1 MNHRYQP
8 QTTAI
13 SKTVYFIF
21 LLGIVLGTGLG
32 YGIRDAMG
40 PDETTPVDDQVAAV
54 PSEDRK
60 PPAEVAPAVTPEPET
75 PESVAPV
82 PEPEVALPEPDPVA
96 ARFDADVSGRWPA
109 RHVFVGIEGTKASL
123 ETLEWLNEFKPG
135 GIVLGP
141 HNVTDPLQLGAL
153 VLQLKEA
160 VGLGTTLSDPPL
172 ILFHDGG
179 RAVPALATVLEMA
192 AEGDL
197 ADPVAAARQ
206 HARAARK
213 HGIGV
218 FIGPSLDLYLPNVS
232 APSLAQVALGGQP
245 GVVSSLGIQY
255 TEQLRAGGV
264 LPVAGHFPGAGLAIT
279 DESGQW
285 YIPANQM
292 DGLAAGLQPFQDA
305 IEAGIPGILVGHMAV
320 PGIELDDPE
329 RPASRSPKLLKI
341 VLREKLGFTGVV
353 VSDDLGALPVSEEQP
368 LERIAVTSLVSG
380 CDVVLLKEANRD
392 KLAAICRALV
402 RVSKQSGFPS
412 DQLASGQA
420 RLDAWQAELA
430 KSPVPVAP
438 LVTHVAENS
447 AAPITLTPPAEVVDV
462 APTPDAGADESANG
476 PAEMPSDTDT
486 VAERETDTVENT
498 TGTVPAAEEMVET
511 AVTLPITVEAPATS
525 EEKVEVAEEA
535 GDDAVAPT
543 GETSE
548 APSTDE
554 STDVPPAV
562 DEAVKTPGEESDEAA
577 EPEEEEKDTEAVLT
591 ETPENSPEDVE
602 GPFREHTIERGDSL
616 LALSKRYN
624 VSVADLMKWNN
635 LDSQV
640 IKYGFKLK
648 VGPEGGAEDSDAPES
663 EPEEESAEEEEPTE
677 EPAEA
682 AVTGAHPSPEGDSD
696 SMKAEGDQAPVNS
709 EGEEAT
715 LEPEEASEELA
726 GSEPEELPEPETPAP
741 EQSAQ
746 PPHTDMRAHMIEA
759 DDTVA
764 SVANQYGVQPGDVA
778 AWNGLAGTD
787 AALEVGKNLTI
798 YLPMAA
804 TPEEKSD
811 EVEVPEPGSY
821 EIHVVSPGDNLRR
834 IAQKYGV
841 TQQAIVELNKLKSPD
856 HVQLGWKLKIP
867 KK

>member
-13 SKTVYFIF
+13 SKTVYSIF

-40 PDETTPVDDQVAAV
+40 PDEAVPTEEQVAVVPGEETTPPVVEGPGSENTAPEAV
-54 PSEDRK
+54 E
-60 PPAEVAPAVTPEPET
+60 VTPD
-75 PESVAPV
+75 
-82 PEPEVALPEPDPVA
+82 PEPALPEPEPMA

-141 HNVTDPLQLGAL
+141 RNVADPLQLGAL

-172 ILFHDGG
+172 IVFHDDT

-192 AEGDL
+192 GEGDL

-206 HARAARK
+206 QARAARK

-218 FIGPSLDLYLPNVS
+218 FIAPSLDLYVPNVS
-232 APSLAQVALGGQP
+232 APLLGQTTLGSQP
-245 GVVSSLGIQY
+245 DVVTRLGLSY
-255 TEQLRAGGV
+255 TDQFRGGGV
-264 LPVAGHFPGAGLAIT
+264 IPVAGHFPGAGLAIV
-279 DESGQW
+279 DDSGQW

-320 PGIELDDPE
+320 PGIELDDPK
-329 RPASRSPKLLKI
+329 RPASSSPKLLKI
-341 VLREKLGFTGVV
+341 VLREKLGFTGVIL
-353 VSDDLGALPVSEEQP
+353 SDDLGSLPVSDEHP
-368 LERIAVTSLVSG
+368 LERIAVTTLGSG
-380 CDVVLLKEANRD
+380 CDVVLLKEANRE
-392 KLAAICRALV
+392 KLAAICKALV
-402 RVSKQSGFPS
+402 RVSEQSGFPS
-412 DQLASGQA
+412 DQLKSSQA
-420 RLDAWQAELA
+420 RLDAWQAQLA
-430 KSPVPVAP
+430 KSPAPVAP
-438 LVTHVAENS
+438 PVVQVAENREVP
-447 AAPITLTPPAEVVDV
+447 APTEPTPPADAVKVDPKPV
-462 APTPDAGADESANG
+462 EKTEE
-476 PAEMPSDTDT
+476 PAEETKVDDEAGTDT
-486 VAERETDTVENT
+486 AKGSTTDVK
-498 TGTVPAAEEMVET
+498 PPAEEMVKT
-511 AVTLPITVEAPATS
+511 PVTLPITVEVPAETDGGSTEEPATEDTTPPADKTETATTEDVKS
-525 EEKVEVAEEA
+525 DDVKAETEMATPEVEADAKPKPDAEEKAPEEVTVVKPEKAEEEAPEVA
-535 GDDAVAPT
+535 
-543 GETSE
+543 
-548 APSTDE
+548 
-554 STDVPPAV
+554 
-562 DEAVKTPGEESDEAA
+562 
-577 EPEEEEKDTEAVLT
+577 
-591 ETPENSPEDVE
+591 
-602 GPFREHTIERGDSL
+602 GPFREHRIEKGDSL

-648 VGPEGGAEDSDAPES
+648 VGPEAKEDGATEGEASAAEKKAEAEAPAEEVTEESPSPEEDSAAMAADNPEPADEGEGKEDVPAPEAEPITGS
-663 EPEEESAEEEEPTE
+663 DPEETP
-677 EPAEA
+677 EPAEP
-682 AVTGAHPSPEGDSD
+682 VPSPE
-696 SMKAEGDQAPVNS
+696 KAP
-709 EGEEAT
+709 
-715 LEPEEASEELA
+715 
-726 GSEPEELPEPETPAP
+726 
-741 EQSAQ
+741 Q
-746 PPHTDMRAHMIEA
+746 PPDTDMRAHRVVAE
-759 DDTVA
+759 DTVP
-764 SVANQYGVQPGDVA
+764 SVANQYGVQASDVV
-778 AWNGLAGTD
+778 AWNGLVGVD
-787 AALEVGKNLTI
+787 APLESGSTLTI

-804 TPEEKSD
+804 APEEKA
-811 EVEVPEPGSY
+811 ETVEAPAPGTY

>member
-40 PDETTPVDDQVAAV
+40 PDETAPVDDQVAAV
-54 PSEDRK
+54 PSEDER
-60 PPAEVAPAVTPEPET
+60 PPAAEAPAVTPEPET
-75 PESVAPV
+75 PEPVAPA
-82 PEPEVALPEPDPVA
+82 PEPEVALPKPEPVA

-109 RHVFVGIEGTKASL
+109 RHVFVGVEGTKASL

-197 ADPVAAARQ
+197 ADPVAASRQ

-218 FIGPSLDLYLPNVS
+218 FIGPNLDLYVPNVS
-232 APSLAQVALGGQP
+232 APSLAQVTLGGQP
-245 GVVSSLGIQY
+245 GAVSALGIQY
-255 TEQLRAGGV
+255 MEQLRAGGV

-279 DESGQW
+279 DDSGQR

-292 DGLAAGLQPFQDA
+292 DGLAAGLQPFQEA

-320 PGIELDDPE
+320 PGIELDDPD
-329 RPASRSPKLLKI
+329 RPASGSPKLLKI

-353 VSDDLGALPVSEEQP
+353 MSDDLGALPVSEEQP
-368 LERIAVTSLVSG
+368 LERIAVTTLVSG

-392 KLAAICRALV
+392 KLAAICHALV

-430 KSPVPVAP
+430 KSPAPVAP
-438 LVTHVAENS
+438 LVTQVAENS
-447 AAPITLTPPAEVVDV
+447 ALPVTLTPPAEAVDV
-462 APTPDAGADESANG
+462 EPTPDAGADESADA
-476 PAEMPSDTDT
+476 PTEMPSDTDT
-486 VAERETDTVENT
+486 VAESETDTVEDT
-498 TGTVPAAEEMVET
+498 TDGVPSAEEMVET

-525 EEKVEVAEEA
+525 EDKAEVVEEA

-543 GETSE
+543 DETSE
-548 APSTDE
+548 APSTEE

-562 DEAVKTPGEESDEAA
+562 DEAMKTPGEESDEAA

-591 ETPENSPEDVE
+591 ETPENSPEEAVESEVE
-602 GPFREHTIERGDSL
+602 GPFKEHTIERGDSL

-648 VGPEGGAEDSDAPES
+648 VGPEGGAEDRDTPAS
-663 EPEEESAEEEEPTE
+663 EPEEESAEEEGASEGDPASEDANETME
-677 EPAEA
+677 AEVGVEPA
-682 AVTGAHPSPEGDSD
+682 PE
-696 SMKAEGDQAPVNS
+696 AEGS
-709 EGEEAT
+709 SGGI
-715 LEPEEASEELA
+715 A
-726 GSEPEELPEPETPAP
+726 GSDPEELPETDAPAP
-741 EQSAQ
+741 STEKKAQ
-746 PPHTDMRAHMIEA
+746 PPHTDMRAHMIA
-759 DDTVA
+759 TDDTVA
-764 SVANQYGVQPGDVA
+764 SVANQYGVSPTDVV
-778 AWNGLAGTD
+778 AWNGLTGLD
-787 AALEVGKNLTI
+787 AVLEVGTNLTI

-804 TPEEKSD
+804 TSEAKSED
-811 EVEVPEPGSY
+811 AKAPEPGSY

-841 TQQAIVELNKLKSPD
+841 TQQSIIELNKLKSPD

-867 KK
+867 KQ

>member
-40 PDETTPVDDQVAAV
+40 PDETAPVDDQVAAV
-54 PSEDRK
+54 PSEDQR
-60 PPAEVAPAVTPEPET
+60 PPVAEAPAVTPEPET
-75 PESVAPV
+75 PEPVAPA
-82 PEPEVALPEPDPVA
+82 PEPEVALPEPEPVA

-197 ADPVAAARQ
+197 ADPVAASRQ

-218 FIGPSLDLYLPNVS
+218 FIGPNLDLYVPNVS
-232 APSLAQVALGGQP
+232 APSLAQVTLGGQP
-245 GVVSSLGIQY
+245 GAVSALGIQY
-255 TEQLRAGGV
+255 MEQLRAGGV

-279 DESGQW
+279 DESGQR

-292 DGLAAGLQPFQDA
+292 DGLAAGLQPFQEA

-320 PGIELDDPE
+320 PGIELDDPD
-329 RPASRSPKLLKI
+329 RPASSSPKLLKI

-368 LERIAVTSLVSG
+368 LERIAVTTLVSG

-392 KLAAICRALV
+392 KLAAICHALV

-412 DQLASGQA
+412 DQLASGQT

-430 KSPVPVAP
+430 KSPAPVAP
-438 LVTHVAENS
+438 LVTHVAENN
-447 AAPITLTPPAEVVDV
+447 ALPVTLTPPAEAVDV
-462 APTPDAGADESANG
+462 EPTPDAGADESADA
-476 PAEMPSDTDT
+476 PTEIPSDTDT
-486 VAERETDTVENT
+486 VAETETDTVADT
-498 TGTVPAAEEMVET
+498 TDAVPPAEEMVET

-525 EEKVEVAEEA
+525 EDKAEPAEEA
-535 GDDAVAPT
+535 GDDVVAPT
-543 GETSE
+543 DETSE
-548 APSTDE
+548 APSTEE
-554 STDVPPAV
+554 STDVPPAA
-562 DEAVKTPGEESDEAA
+562 DEAMKTPGGESDEAA
-577 EPEEEEKDTEAVLT
+577 EPEAEESE
-591 ETPENSPEDVE
+591 VE
-602 GPFREHTIERGDSL
+602 GPFKEHTIERGDSL

-648 VGPEGGAEDSDAPES
+648 VGPEGGAEESDTPAS

-677 EPAEA
+677 KSAEEA
-682 AVTGAHPSPEGDSD
+682 ATGERPSPEGDSD

-715 LEPEEASEELA
+715 EEDPEPEEALEELA
-726 GSEPEELPEPETPAP
+726 GSEPEELPESETPAP
-741 EQSAQ
+741 EKSAQ

-764 SVANQYGVQPGDVA
+764 SVANQYGVQPSDVV

-787 AALEVGKNLTI
+787 AALETGTNLTI

-811 EVEVPEPGSY
+811 EVEAPEPGSY